1 MGGEQALTPTQRKVL
16 ALVAQG
22 RTNRRIA
29 EVLGVGVRTVENHRA
44 HICKRLELRG
54 PNALLI
60 YALRQK

>member
-1 MGGEQALTPTQRKVL
+1 MGSEQALTPTQRRVL

-22 RTNRRIA
+22 LTNRRIA
-29 EVLGVGVRTVENHRA
+29 DLLGVGVRTVENHRA

-60 YALRQK
+60 YALQQK